1 MQDLIILSDVES
13 LLPPLSEEEY
23 ETLKESV
30 KTEGIRDA
38 LIVWNNTIMDGHH
51 RYRLAKELGIP
62 FETREMTFD
71 SLDDAK
77 LWIIKNQSARRNLS
91 SYARTEIALKLKTE
105 IAEKNKERQVRKP
118 KDFVWQNSAEQKNAT
133 RDQLAQYAN
142 VSRDTVSRVEFIE
155 KNADEETKTLL
166 RTGEISINKVYN
178 QLKKGNESPIV
189 VQKVDATSIKT
200 QSEEIVP
207 APHEPNLKAVL
218 SSVREPCVTLQMINR
233 VNPESLVDALF
244 NLFDVEY
251 RRKFAEMLIERTI
264 DVDGK
269 ENAAS
274 LLSVLDQLVH

>member
-13 LLPPLSEEEY
+13 LLPPLTEEEY

-30 KTEGIRDA
+30 QTEGIRDA

-51 RYRLAKELGIP
+51 RYRLARELGIP

-91 SYARTEIALKLKTE
+91 PYARTEIALKLKAE
-105 IAEKNKERQVRKP
+105 IAEKALQRMNSGKNVDPPPNWAEGHGETRKQIAQIA
-118 KDFVWQNSAEQKNAT
+118 DVGKN
-133 RDQLAQYAN
+133 
-142 VSRDTVSRVEFIE
+142 TVSRVEFIE

-166 RTGEISINKVYN
+166 RAGEISINKVYN

-189 VQKVDATSIKT
+189 VQKVDDTAIKT

-207 APHEPNLKAVL
+207 SSLEPNLNDVL

-233 VNPESLVDALF
+233 RNPESLVNALF
-244 NLFDVEY
+244 DLFDIEY
-251 RRKFAEMLIERTI
+251 RRKFAEMFIERTI
-264 DVDGK
+264 DFDGK
-269 ENAAS
+269 ENAVAI
-274 LLSVLDQLVH
+274 LSVLDQMVL